1 MELKLQI
8 AAGLSFAACL
18 LIVPYGIE
26 TKLSIVSMSNGTILL
41 IVPYG
46 IET

>member
-1 MELKLQI
+1 MELKLYKI
-8 AAGLSFAACL
+8 FTAPENGFL

-26 TKLSIVSMSNGTILL
+26 TPNNSVNSGGTILL

-46 IET
+46 IETL